1 VNYAQWESREAL
13 AAARGNAQLAALMQ
27 EQLRIAKSFSPVLYA
42 LRACIPA
49 AR

>member
-1 VNYAQWESREAL
+1 VNYVQWKSCEA
-13 AAARGNAQLAALMQ
+13 LAALMQ
-27 EQLRIAKSFSPVLYA
+27 EQLRIAKSFAPVLYA